1 VTAPIPVPPE
11 VRAAE
16 KTLAVGTWLIVG
28 GAVLYSVLTVTPLAA
43 AHTPHAWRWT
53 APILP
58 VVVDAAVVIVVRLD
72 AVLARL
78 GGRGGAWPVVLR
90 WMTGLATLALNTGT
104 AALTGDLV
112 GVAVHAVAPL
122 LLIVTAET
130 SLAYR
135 RAINR
140 TLARLAD
147 EHAERAARDR
157 AEREARE
164 QRVRAERERER
175 QTAIA
180 AEREQYEA
188 GQRAERERRAWEAQ
202 QERERFEHEERMA
215 REARDAVA
223 ARERAEQERRAREAD
238 EQERAEAARRA
249 RKATAPAAP
258 PRKRPTTTRTAPRPF
273 DVLLAEA
280 REVTADWPAERITA
294 EELRTTLRCGAIPA
308 RQVRDALTADRATA
322 PGGDTSSAGGSSTP
336 APPDGEGGAVVDLG
350 KARARRESPDSAP
363 DPAHPKSADSVSD
376 FGRSG
381 SADFPPDFD
390 RPESPDSGPDFDRK
404 EPV

>member
-104 AALTGDLV
+104 AALDSDPV

-140 TLARLAD
+140 TLERLAR

-164 QRVRAERERER
+164 QRARAERERER
-175 QTAIA
+175 QATAA
-180 AEREQYEA
+180 AEREQREA
-188 GQRAERERRAWEAQ
+188 EQRAERERRAWEAEQ
-202 QERERFEHEERMA
+202 ARERFEHEERMA
-215 REARDAVA
+215 REAREAEA
-223 ARERAEQERRAREAD
+223 ARERAEQAEREAREAAERAATERAERERAQREAD
-238 EQERAEAARRA
+238 ERERAETARRA
-249 RKATAPAAP
+249 RKTTAPAVPAH
-258 PRKRPTTTRTAPRPF
+258 KRATTTRTAPRPF

-294 EELRTTLRCGAIPA
+294 EELRTTLRCGAAPA
-308 RQVRDALTADRATA
+308 RQVRDALTTDRATI
-322 PGGDTSSAGGSSTP
+322 PT
-336 APPDGEGGAVVDLG
+336 EG
-350 KARARRESPDSAP
+350 AP
-363 DPAHPKSADSVSD
+363 DADVPEPPAAGAD
-376 FGRSG
+376 
-381 SADFPPDFD
+381 ADEDAA
-390 RPESPDSGPDFDRK
+390 
-404 EPV
+404 VAA

>member
-1 VTAPIPVPPE
+1 

-16 KTLAVGTWLIVG
+16 RTLAVGTWLIVG

-104 AALTGDLV
+104 AALDSDPV

-140 TLARLAD
+140 TLARLTR
-147 EHAERAARDR
+147 EHAEQAARER
-157 AEREARE
+157 AERDARE
-164 QRVRAERERER
+164 QRTRTERERER
-175 QTAIA
+175 QAAAA
-180 AEREQYEA
+180 AEREQFEA
-188 GQRAERERRAWEAQ
+188 GQRAERERRAWQAE
-202 QERERFEHEERMA
+202 QERARMAHEERMA
-215 REARDAVA
+215 REAREAEA
-223 ARERAEQERRAREAD
+223 ARERAEQERRAREAA
-238 EQERAEAARRA
+238 EREKREAAERAAAERTEREREGREAAERERAQAARRA
-249 RKATAPAAP
+249 SEQAAPVAGASRAPA
-258 PRKRPTTTRTAPRPF
+258 PRKRAAARPSPRPF
-273 DVLLAEA
+273 EVLLAEA
-280 REVTADWPAERITA
+280 REVTAGWPAERITA
-294 EELRTTLRCGAIPA
+294 EELRTTLRCGAAPA
-308 RQVRDALTADRATA
+308 RQVRDALTAERAIPA
-322 PGGDTSSAGGSSTP
+322 GDVPDAYESGTP
-336 APPDGEGGAVVDLG
+336 AADAHAGEGTAV
-350 KARARRESPDSAP
+350 AA
-363 DPAHPKSADSVSD
+363 
-376 FGRSG
+376 
-381 SADFPPDFD
+381 
-390 RPESPDSGPDFDRK
+390 
-404 EPV
+404 